1 MGSNTSGKWV
11 GGDEATHIE
20 VVCFLWNAFAVK
32 MKKKKKCLYVQ
43 VRVLCHSKRPS
54 VKANCKPHIGDSNI
68 ATTVE
73 QM

>member
-11 GGDEATHIE
+11 GGDGATHIE
-20 VVCFLWNAFAVK
+20 VVCFLWNAFAEK
-32 MKKKKKCLYVQ
+32 MKKKKCLYVQ
-43 VRVLCHSKRPS
+43 GRVLCHSKRPS
-54 VKANCKPHIGDSNI
+54 VTKNCGPPIGDSNI